1 MDVVSAL
8 GGLLVTIS
16 ALVIFIMAWI
26 EKLSDE
32 EVRSSDDVSSTDW
45 PLNNNEQV
53 TVALSRSKAEYRE
66 DQRRRAIARA

>member
-1 MDVVSAL
+1 MLAVHVWPLESFMDVVSAL

-45 PLNNNEQV
+45 P
-53 TVALSRSKAEYRE
+53 S
-66 DQRRRAIARA
+66 